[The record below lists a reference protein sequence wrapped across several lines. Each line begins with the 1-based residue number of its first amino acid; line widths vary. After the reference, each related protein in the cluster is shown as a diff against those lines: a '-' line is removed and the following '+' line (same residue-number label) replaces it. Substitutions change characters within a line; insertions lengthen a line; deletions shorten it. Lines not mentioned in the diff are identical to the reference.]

1 MDQIGNLIEE
11 YPTAFS
17 LFCATL
23 GSFFTA
29 FGLILMKIATIRAER
44 KNTNAF
50 VQKDYLIGL
59 FIVLFGQVFTARK
72 LPSSYL
78 TK

>member
-1 MDQIGNLIEE
+1 MSFGDWIEA

-29 FGLILMKIATIRAER
+29 FGLIVMKIATMRAE
-44 KNTNAF
+44 KTNGNAF
-50 VQKDYLIGL
+50 TRKDYLSGL
-59 FIVLFGQVFTARK
+59 FIVLFG
-72 LPSSYL
+72 
-78 TK
+78 